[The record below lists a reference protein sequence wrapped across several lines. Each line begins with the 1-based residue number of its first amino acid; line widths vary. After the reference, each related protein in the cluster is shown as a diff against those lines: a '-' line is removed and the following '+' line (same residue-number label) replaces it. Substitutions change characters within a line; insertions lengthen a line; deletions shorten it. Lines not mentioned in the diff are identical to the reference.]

1 MVERFPFWENEKT
14 CFFSNFY
21 TNCIPVIR
29 QVAAHC
35 WAGIVAAPRKALLA
49 DLLRLLRI
57 LATLDGVGDRCAVN
71 GWLVGIHPP
80 GGKGRLRA
88 TVRVIWHMLLGHREA
103 SRAIREAAAPVK
115 MEGPLRRKKQ

>member
-1 MVERFPFWENEKT
+1 MERFPYWGNEKT

-35 WAGIVAAPRKALLA
+35 WAGILAAPRKALLA

-57 LATLDGVGDRCAVN
+57 LATLDGVGDRETDSAGCRLSAFANLVN
-71 GWLVGIHPP
+71 FGELI
-80 GGKGRLRA
+80 
-88 TVRVIWHMLLGHREA
+88 LGCIEA
-103 SRAIREAAAPVK
+103 DSCE
-115 MEGPLRRKKQ
+115 